1 MYYRLLLF
9 LFILFMNL
17 NGSLFAQEL
26 NARLSINHQMV
37 EGTSTSVF
45 ETLEETLNQ
54 FLNEKQWTNMQF
66 ARNERINCT
75 FNITLHSYSASENTF
90 EGALV
95 VQSTRPVY
103 GSNYTST
110 AFAINDN
117 EFNFTYQEHDQLEF
131 RSDVIDNN
139 LTAVLAY
146 YAYLIIGI
154 DMDTMSPLGGTEYL
168 KQAQSIVSNAQTLPE
183 KGWKAFDNDKN
194 RYAIIND
201 MLDGGME
208 PFRQMQ
214 YAYYRQGLDVMHENI
229 ERGRDGITQALD
241 LLKKAKENK
250 SMSMLPQV
258 FAEYK
263 RDELVSIY
271 KGHGTDKEKEDIIEL
286 LSRINPSQN
295 SFWRTM
301 KE

>member
-1 MYYRLLLF
+1 
-9 LFILFMNL
+9 
-17 NGSLFAQEL
+17 
-26 NARLSINHQMV
+26 MV

-54 FLNEKQWTNMQF
+54 LLNEKQWTEMQF

-75 FNITLHSYSASENTF
+75 FSITLHSYSPAENTF
-90 EGALV
+90 EGSLF
-95 VQSTRPVY
+95 VQATRPVY

-110 AFAINDN
+110 TFATNDDD
-117 EFNFTYQEHDQLEF
+117 FNFTYQEHDQLEV
-131 RSDVIDNN
+131 RTDVIENN

-146 YAYLIIGI
+146 YVYLIIGI

-168 KQAQSIVSNAQTLPE
+168 KRAQTIVNNAQTLSA
-183 KGWKAFDNDKN
+183 KGWKAFEDDKN
-194 RYAIIND
+194 RYAMIYD

-214 YAYYRQGLDVMHENI
+214 YTYYRQGLDIMSENV
-229 ERGRDGITQALD
+229 ERGRSGITQALD
-241 LLKKAKENK
+241 LLKQARENK
-250 SMSMLPQV
+250 GMSMLPQI
-258 FAEYK
+258 FTEYK
-263 RDELVSIY
+263 RDELISIY
-271 KGHGTDKEKEDIIEL
+271 KGHGTENEKDNIIEL

-295 SFWRTM
+295 SFWRKM